1 MLMQLPI
8 ADRPVAALG
17 ICLAVALTILGSSGC
32 GHSGLVRVR
41 GRVAYSD
48 GSPVPIGR
56 VLIDARGKP
65 TGAWGRIKPDGRF
78 TIGTLEAND
87 GIAPGTYRVAIVD
100 AGGSGPDGSGKLFVA
115 PRFSDFAT
123 SGLEFKVPDQTDWQ
137 IVVEPPADRGRK

>member
-8 ADRPVAALG
+8 ADSRVAALG

-32 GHSGLVRVR
+32 GRSSLVRVS

-48 GSPVPIGR
+48 GSPVPVGR
-56 VLIDARGKP
+56 VLVDTRGKP
-65 TGAWGRIKPDGRF
+65 MGAWGRIKPDGRF
-78 TIGTLEAND
+78 TIGTLELND

-100 AGGSGPDGSGKLFVA
+100 AGGSGPDGRGKLFVS
-115 PRFSDFAT
+115 PQFSDFDT
-123 SGLEFKVPDQTDWQ
+123 SGLEFKVPEQTDWQ